1 MSVSSSLSFHSSRMK
16 LLTSLFF
23 CSLLLGVCNGGFF
36 TFSSGDYLGKLRGTP
51 PLGVS

>member
-23 CSLLLGVCNGGFF
+23 CSLLLGVCNGWFF
-36 TFSSGDYLGKLRGTP
+36 SFTIEDFLGKLRGTP